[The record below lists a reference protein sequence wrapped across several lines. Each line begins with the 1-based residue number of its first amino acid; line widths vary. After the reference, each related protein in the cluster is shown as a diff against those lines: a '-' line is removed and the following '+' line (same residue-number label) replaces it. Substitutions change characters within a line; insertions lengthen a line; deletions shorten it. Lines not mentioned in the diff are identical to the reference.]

1 MVLTMG
7 KNIKINITVD
17 KKILSHIDKASK
29 IENRSRSNFIVT
41 SAVSRATSII
51 EGLILKE
58 DK

>member
-1 MVLTMG
+1 MVLIMS

-17 KKILSHIDKASK
+17 KEILSYIDEASK

-51 EGLILKE
+51 EGLLLKE